1 MPPSP
6 GAEPAAAVLGA
17 RIGIVHEWLDNPG
30 GAEQVLREF
39 LATFP
44 NCEVWSLWNLP
55 PARDQLDVDVRTT
68 WLGRSPLAGHK
79 AAALPLMPL
88 AWRNLPAV
96 DYDAVLT
103 SSYALAHS
111 ARFRG
116 FTGPKLHYVHTPAR
130 YWWTPGVDSRGAS
143 RAAAGPRAALRA
155 WDRRM
160 AREHRH
166 VAVNSEAT
174 RARVRRFWGVDARVI
189 YPPVDTEFFTP
200 GPPDSPLPF
209 DRYVL
214 GVSRWIPYKRLDLVI
229 ETAQQLGV
237 PAVIAGSGPMAE
249 DLRAQAATTGVPVHF
264 EVQPSK
270 ERLRD
275 LYRGAEALVFPAH
288 EDFGIVPVEA
298 MASGT
303 PVVGPAVGGLLE
315 SVVPGRSGTLVTE
328 TSPAALAA
336 GVRQARDLRGSD
348 LADAAAGFAAARF
361 RVEMAQWLSEVLAE
375 SR

>member
-6 GAEPAAAVLGA
+6 GAEPAAAARAA

-30 GAEQVLREF
+30 GAEQVLRQI

-44 NCEVWSLWNLP
+44 NSEVWSLWNRP
-55 PARDQLDVDVRTT
+55 PARDQLEVDVRTT

-88 AWRNLPAV
+88 AWRTLPAV
-96 DYDAVLT
+96 DYEAVLT

-143 RAAAGPRAALRA
+143 RTAAAPRAALRA

-174 RARVRRFWGVDARVI
+174 RARVRRFWGVDAQVI

-200 GPPDSPLPF
+200 GAPDSPLPF

-229 ETAQQLGV
+229 ETAQRLGV

-249 DLRAQAATTGVPVHF
+249 KLRAQASSASVPVHF
-264 EVQPSK
+264 EVQPSR

-298 MASGT
+298 IASGT
-303 PVVGPAVGGLLE
+303 PVVGPAIGGLLE
-315 SVVPGRSGTLVTE
+315 SVVPGDSGVLVAQATPE
-328 TSPAALAA
+328 ALAA
-336 GVRQARDLRGSD
+336 GVAQVRQLHGSH
-348 LADAAAGFAAARF
+348 LADAAARFAASRF
-361 RVEMAQWLSEVLAE
+361 RSEMAQWLGEVLAE